1 MSDEIIG
8 KLEAWFMDDSSGV
21 ELFVEEFAK
30 TNKDVFDL
38 DQEEN
43 KQEYMQI
50 YNDFQSKFE
59 SKLELF
65 LKENGYTA
73 EQFVAECKKH
83 QANTQAGFGIVDV
96 ILATLEYDL
105 FLEMMRDAKRR
116 F

>member
-1 MSDEIIG
+1 MAEEIVA
-8 KLEAWFMDDSSGV
+8 KLEQWFMDDSSGV
-21 ELFVEEFAK
+21 ESFVEDFARAH
-30 TNKDVFDL
+30 KDVFDL
-38 DQEEN
+38 DQDEN

-59 SKLELF
+59 SKLESF
-65 LKENGYTA
+65 LKDNGYTA
-73 EQFVAECKKH
+73 EQFVAECKKY
-83 QANTQAGFGIVDV
+83 QASTQSGFGIVDV